1 MPGDTVQTFSDIVL
15 IIVFSIFIIS
25 LETSSLVYSSSAA
38 LTLMLF
44 FVIFALEYILIGAI
58 EREDYQWDLIR
69 RIFISLVMGIIM
81 VVLFQV
87 FQQLTSILL
96 IYPPIVMALS
106 GFTISIIIFLRFRRR
121 GASKIDLSISKEGYT
136 LLEYIEKPK
145 VPVFEDDLSTFKQGK
160 IQSDSIK
167 IPKIPGSRIDKMLTV
182 ILIISIIVAIGMT
195 VYVIVTPK
203 EGEKFTEF
211 YILGMNGTASEYPT
225 EVMAGE
231 VAGVIIGVVNH
242 EYSNRTY
249 SLKVKINETVVGEES
264 IYLMHNETWEEPFE
278 FSLNETGEDQK
289 LEFLLY
295 IQDVD
300 EVYRSLHLWVDVTE
314 SIKQEVTLPVI
325 FLN

>member
-1 MPGDTVQTFSDIVL
+1 MPRDNVQTFMDIVL
-15 IIVFSIFIIS
+15 VIVFSIFIIS
-25 LETSSLVYSSSAA
+25 LETSSLVSGSRAA
-38 LTLMLF
+38 LSLMLF
-44 FVIFALEYILIGAI
+44 FVISTLEYILIGAI
-58 EREDYQWDLIR
+58 ARKNYQWDLVW
-69 RIFISLVMGIIM
+69 RIFISLVMGIVT
-81 VVLFQV
+81 VVLFRILE
-87 FQQLTSILL
+87 QLTSILL
-96 IYPPIVMALS
+96 IYPPIVLALS
-106 GFTISIIIFLRFRRR
+106 GFTILTILFLQFRRLR
-121 GASKIDLSISKEGYT
+121 ASKIDLSIS
-136 LLEYIEKPK
+136 EKGDAP
-145 VPVFEDDLSTFKQGK
+145 L
-160 IQSDSIK
+160 DSIK
-167 IPKIPGSRIDKMLTV
+167 MPKIPGSRIDKILTV

>member
-1 MPGDTVQTFSDIVL
+1 MPGDTVQTFTDIVL
-15 IIVFSIFIIS
+15 VIVFGIFIIS
-25 LETSSLVYSSSAA
+25 LETSSLVYGSRAA

-44 FVIFALEYILIGAI
+44 FVIFTLEYILIGAI
-58 EREDYQWDLIR
+58 ARKDYQWDLVR
-69 RIFISLVMGIIM
+69 RIFISLVMGIVLVVFFRIM
-81 VVLFQV
+81 E
-87 FQQLTSILL
+87 QLTSILL
-96 IYPPIVMALS
+96 IYPPIVLALS
-106 GFTISIIIFLRFRRR
+106 VFAISIILFLQFRRR
-121 GASKIDLSISKEGYT
+121 RASKIDLSISEKENTT
-136 LLEYIEKPK
+136 L
-145 VPVFEDDLSTFKQGK
+145 
-160 IQSDSIK
+160 DSIK
-167 IPKIPGSRIDKMLTV
+167 MPKVPGSRIDKILTV

-249 SLKVKINETVVGEES
+249 SLKVKINETVVGERS

-278 FSLNETGEDQK
+278 FNLNETGEDQK

-295 IQDVD
+295 IQGVD

>member
-1 MPGDTVQTFSDIVL
+1 MSGSR
-15 IIVFSIFIIS
+15 
-25 LETSSLVYSSSAA
+25 AA
-38 LTLMLF
+38 LSLMLF
-44 FVIFALEYILIGAI
+44 FVISTLEYILIGAI
-58 EREDYQWDLIR
+58 ARKNYQWDLVW
-69 RIFISLVMGIIM
+69 RIFISLVMGIVT
-81 VVLFQV
+81 VVLFRILE
-87 FQQLTSILL
+87 QLTSILL
-96 IYPPIVMALS
+96 IYPPIVLALS
-106 GFTISIIIFLRFRRR
+106 GFTILTILFLQFRRLR
-121 GASKIDLSISKEGYT
+121 ASKIDLSIS
-136 LLEYIEKPK
+136 EKGDAP
-145 VPVFEDDLSTFKQGK
+145 L
-160 IQSDSIK
+160 DSIK
-167 IPKIPGSRIDKMLTV
+167 MPKIPGSRIDKILTV